1 MKSVTNTLKEYF
13 NVQLVSILDGL
24 ETLHRGNTD
33 FWKDLL
39 EKCLK
44 AELNVVPIIAKC
56 HEDMMAAVGA
66 VSSETDADVV
76 VTKYANLYKSQST
89 FLTFSISA

>member
-1 MKSVTNTLKEYF
+1 MP
-13 NVQLVSILDGL
+13 ILDGL
-24 ETLHRGNTD
+24 ETLHRGNTE

-66 VSSETDADVV
+66 VNSETDAEVV
-76 VTKYANLYKSQST
+76 VTKYANL
-89 FLTFSISA
+89 

>member
-1 MKSVTNTLKEYF
+1 MVYLKLVYHKCLQEYF

-24 ETLHRGNTD
+24 ETLHRGNTE

-56 HEDMMAAVGA
+56 HEDMMAAVEA
-66 VSSETDADVV
+66 VSSDTDAGVV
-76 VTKYANLYKSQST
+76 VTK
-89 FLTFSISA
+89 